1 MTFQRSRLSLFAA
14 LLLACG
20 LSLPAQAQDRTKLRI
35 GTFGGPFEQVT
46 DAAARAGKRLGLDIT
61 PVVFSNAVLP
71 NEALVGHEIDG
82 NAYQHTV
89 YLNAEVRR
97 RGFRIVQA
105 AEIYTVPLAIYSA
118 RHRSLAELPRGARIA
133 IPSDE
138 ANQGRALLALQDH
151 GLVKLKAGLDLSA
164 RSPSLL
170 DVAENPRDLKFL
182 ELAVPAVPKSLPDVD
197 AAAVNANVA
206 HQQAGLTLKQAIA
219 VESPESTKR
228 YTQILA
234 VRESDRDKPWLP
246 ALVSAYRSPEV
257 RQVIE
262 TQFKDVMTPAF

>member
-1 MTFQRSRLSLFAA
+1 MTIQRSRLSVLAT
-14 LLLACG
+14 LLLAAG
-20 LSLPAQAQDRTKLRI
+20 LSFGAQAQTATQLKI

-61 PVVFSNAVLP
+61 PVIFSNAVLP
-71 NEALVGHEIDG
+71 NEALVGNEIDG

-97 RGFRIVQA
+97 RGFKIVQA

-118 RHRSLAELPRGARIA
+118 KHKSLADLPKGARIA

-151 GLVKLKAGLDLSA
+151 GLVKIKAGLD

-170 DVAENPRDLKFL
+170 EVAENPKDIKFL
-182 ELAVPAVPKSLPDVD
+182 ELAVPAVPKALPDVD
-197 AAAVNANVA
+197 AIAVNANVA
-206 HQQAGLTLKQAIA
+206 HQQASLTLKQAIA
-219 VESPESTKR
+219 VEKAETTKR
-228 YTQILA
+228 YTQLLVI
-234 VRESDRDKPWLP
+234 READKDKPWVP
-246 ALVSAYRSPEV
+246 TLVSAYRSPEV
-257 RQVIE
+257 RQLIE